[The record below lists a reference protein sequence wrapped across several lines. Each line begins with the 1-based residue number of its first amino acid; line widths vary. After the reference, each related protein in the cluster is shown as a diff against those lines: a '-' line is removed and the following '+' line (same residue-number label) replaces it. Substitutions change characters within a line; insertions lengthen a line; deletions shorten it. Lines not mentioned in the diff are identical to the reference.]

1 MATFVRGSPVST
13 LGPVMIGHR
22 LVCPVL
28 MAEIDH
34 SGVERAKHLGRVQ
47 DSVRASLRLPWYL
60 EVVTQCC
67 PFCISQL
74 SPTALPSL
82 LPPPPPN
89 THLDTGSTD
98 TGSTV
103 TFSKHSPAD
112 VRFPIQGP
120 HLHRSIFTDGA
131 LRAQAG
137 CVLGEAKCK
146 RAHVPCPGATPDH
159 LGSGQSHL
167 EQTVSDSHTASPGE
181 GRM

>member
-47 DSVRASLRLPWYL
+47 DSVRASLRLLWYL

-82 LPPPPPN
+82 LPPPPP
-89 THLDTGSTD
+89 THTL
-98 TGSTV
+98 
-103 TFSKHSPAD
+103 
-112 VRFPIQGP
+112 IQDP
-120 HLHRSIFTDGA
+120 QI
-131 LRAQAG
+131 QA
-137 CVLGEAKCK
+137 
-146 RAHVPCPGATPDH
+146 P
-159 LGSGQSHL
+159 QSHSVNTAL
-167 EQTVSDSHTASPGE
+167 QMFASPSRGHICT
-181 GRM
+181 GAFSQMGL